1 MFFLFPRLR
10 AAVFINLV
18 GMRRAL
24 NSPLNGHLDLTPANL
39 AALQR
44 ANYLFHSAHN
54 WSLSKWFLIQWCSDW
69 CSKFLGQER
78 MSTKKCHKSQV
89 RIFPLFDDSRAG
101 FWSLGIWEVAME
113 DETQVPQVAWQNMF
127 YVEYTVL
134 AKLIDCEIFFSWS
147 LLVSVL

>member
-1 MFFLFPRLR
+1 MIFDPMVQWLMFQ
-10 AAVFINLV
+10 I
-18 GMRRAL
+18 
-24 NSPLNGHLDLTPANL
+24 
-39 AALQR
+39 
-44 ANYLFHSAHN
+44 
-54 WSLSKWFLIQWCSDW
+54 
-69 CSKFLGQER
+69 LGQER

-134 AKLIDCEIFFSWS
+134 AKLIDCEIFFPGHCSYLFCKHS
-147 LLVSVL
+147 LG